1 MQTLEMAAADNDI
14 LGCSPVIPSV
24 VIASAL
30 NGYVIVTIVK
40 VHLLNEDISRAFRVY
55 AVVVDKFGIV
65 AYASADDILAVKEM
79 ETPEWRVGDE
89 DVLNGN
95 TFTPIELN

>member
-1 MQTLEMAAADNDI
+1 MQALEVTVTDNDI

-40 VHLLNEDISRAFRVY
+40 VDILNEDISRAFGIY
-55 AVVVDKFGIV
+55 AVIVDKFGIV

-79 ETPEWRVGDE
+79 ETPERRVGDK